1 MPCLAKT
8 LEADDIRPKR
18 GSTYHKL
25 VCPGNGVVAF
35 ASALGWYSSGSRAE
49 RRRERSGQGG
59 SEKEGARKAEV
70 RRGGDAERGDEVE
83 EEEGGGVR
91 RTFTFPLWACER
103 RLVRAAITQS
113 SGSLVRSSATA
124 AMLVPVGASTMVQDL
139 HGEGPAEFHRRVR
152 YAVHRGMSLSFHVF
166 PDHVDNVNHGYC
178 CK

>member
-83 EEEGGGVR
+83 EEEGGGAQDVHLSSMGLR
-91 RTFTFPLWACER
+91 EEAGSGRHYTIVGLACPLLGHGR
-103 RLVRAAITQS
+103 H
-113 SGSLVRSSATA
+113 
-124 AMLVPVGASTMVQDL
+124 VGT
-139 HGEGPAEFHRRVR
+139 GRC
-152 YAVHRGMSLSFHVF
+152 
-166 PDHVDNVNHGYC
+166 VNHGSRSSR
-178 CK
+178 